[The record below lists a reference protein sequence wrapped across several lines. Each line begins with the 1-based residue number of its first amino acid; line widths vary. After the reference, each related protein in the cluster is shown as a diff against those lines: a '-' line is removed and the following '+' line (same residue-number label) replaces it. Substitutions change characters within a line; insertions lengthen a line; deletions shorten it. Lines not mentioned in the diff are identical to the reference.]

1 MAKKE
6 EAPIEKK
13 KKMKK
18 ESMQEKMPS
27 GLGLF

>member
-1 MAKKE
+1 MKE
-6 EAPIEKK
+6 EAPMEKK

-18 ESMQEKMPS
+18 ESMMQEKMPS